1 MLYDD
6 EVITQRPTVGKSSL
20 DADPIEASRHSSL
33 FSHFMRIPHREYLL
47 QVADTPYGDFPSD
60 AFAAL
65 DGADSAI
72 LVVSAAD
79 GVQSGTT
86 NGYQH
91 CSKAGIKTILA
102 LSKMDRPF
110 LNIYE
115 VLEDVE
121 MSLGI
126 KAVPLQVYQGEGD
139 DFQGVKPLFKI
150 GEGGEVKRN
159 QDDELDEA
167 WVILEEA
174 VAMTNDDLLVEY
186 LEEGN
191 LEDDKVLL
199 GLRSAIIENKILPV
213 VYTSAIQ
220 DKGVSDLMDAIVTI
234 MPSPIEVRENTLK
247 AVCEGSAEKCGLE
260 PGVEA
265 GFAARVLHTTI
276 DSFGSLSIVRVI
288 SNERDSDSGVFSS
301 LPHDVISLRTGA
313 QVKMPSISTCFG
325 LCGKQ
330 RQPLADSAQILPGD
344 VIALPKVDLETN
356 EIICVPSAVK
366 EGETE
371 IEIEELSE
379 TLSPLSR
386 PIQDIPLMASATIS
400 LTSTGNSK
408 GGKKKSSSGS
418 DDKLIN
424 ALTALSREDLSLK
437 VEQNSGKWIIK
448 CMSKDHMNLI
458 VERLRDRYDV
468 EVELGKTPVAYRE
481 TIARAVQ
488 NVEGRH
494 KKQSG
499 GSGQFGLCYI
509 TVEPIEEGGGIE
521 FESKVK
527 GGAINKTFI
536 NSVEK
541 GVREQLGVSESI
553 MFRRWLLKIAK
564 TSYLIRTMTVPIFS
578 RLEALLDSQS
588 QTLKLFSLM
597 ERCTV

>member
-1 MLYDD
+1 MLYEDK
-6 EVITQRPTVGKSSL
+6 VITQRPTVGKSSL
-20 DADPIEASRHSSL
+20 DVDPIEASRHSSL

-86 NGYQH
+86 NAYQH

-110 LNIYE
+110 LNTYE
-115 VLEDVE
+115 VLEDIE

-139 DFQGVKPLFKI
+139 DFKGVKSLLEI
-150 GEGGEVKRN
+150 GERGEVKRKHD
-159 QDDELDEA
+159 QDLDEA
-167 WVILEEA
+167 WVVLEEA
-174 VAMTNDDLLVEY
+174 VAMTNDDLLIEY
-186 LEEGN
+186 LEEGS
-191 LEDDKVLL
+191 LEDDKVLR
-199 GLRSAIIENKILPV
+199 GLRSAVIENKILPV

-220 DKGVSDLMDAIVTI
+220 DKGVSELMDAVAAI
-234 MPSPIEVRENTLK
+234 MPSPIEARENTLK
-247 AVCEGSAEKCGLE
+247 AACEGSAEKCGLE

-276 DSFGSLSIVRVI
+276 DSFGSLSIIRVI
-288 SNERDSDSGVFSS
+288 SNDRNGENGSFSS
-301 LPHDVISLRTGA
+301 LPHDVVSLRTGT

-330 RQPLADSAQILPGD
+330 RQPLADGAQILPGD

-366 EGETE
+366 EEETE

-400 LTSTGNSK
+400 LASSGNSK
-408 GGKKKSSSGS
+408 GGKKRSGS
-418 DDKLIN
+418 GNDDKLIN
-424 ALTALSREDLSLK
+424 ALSALSREDLSLE
-437 VEQNSGKWIIK
+437 VEQDSGQWIVR

-468 EVELGKTPVAYRE
+468 EVELGETPVAYRE
-481 TIARAVQ
+481 TISRAVQ
-488 NVEGRH
+488 NIEGRH

-499 GSGQFGLCYI
+499 GSGQFGLCFI
-509 TVEPIEEGGGIE
+509 TVEPLEEGAGIE
-521 FESKVK
+521 FESRVK
-527 GGAINKTFI
+527 GGAISKTFI

-541 GVREQLGVSESI
+541 GVREQLGVSKKF
-553 MFRRWLLKIAK
+553 MF
-564 TSYLIRTMTVPIFS
+564 
-578 RLEALLDSQS
+578 
-588 QTLKLFSLM
+588 
-597 ERCTV
+597 